1 MAKIILDGIDK
12 IEPHL
17 ISLKRTY
24 ESMDDLAYH
33 KLVREMYIKNK
44 YDLYPKT
51 KEEAEKLGQKYYNS
65 IALSMVYY
73 NVYSDASEKILEPI
87 FAETR
92 YFYGQALRD
101 LVNERK
107 YSYNQLK
114 EMTPRIAHC
123 ALVAPLKKDKEYFL
137 LSQVRGKARGRGQII
152 STAVSGL
159 IGKRSIKKYKKD
171 RTKNLLINALESESI
186 EELGIDLKFF
196 NFSPA
201 FMMNEPRVG
210 HCNFTYITRNADL
223 DDILGIYEKDA
234 TKRISEGEELEVAGL
249 SLLPIKPNFPL
260 DDFPLDKIICHIP
273 NKEGRLEKINFE
285 EYIEKYIENKEEIR
299 KSSFRPYTEA
309 VINYVADQE
318 KVKFLL
324 EKAGF

>member
-1 MAKIILDGIDK
+1 MAQVILDKIDK

-17 ISLKRTY
+17 ISLKRTCG
-24 ESMDDLAYH
+24 SMDDLAYPE
-33 KLVREMYIKNK
+33 LVKKKYIDKN
-44 YDLYPKT
+44 YDSFPRT
-51 KEEAEKLGQKYYNS
+51 KKEAEELDQKHYND
-65 IALSMVYY
+65 IALSMVHY
-73 NVYSDASEKILEPI
+73 NIYSDASEKILEPT

-101 LVNERK
+101 LVNEGK

-123 ALVAPLKKDKEYFL
+123 ALVVPLKVGNEYFL

-152 STAVSGL
+152 STAVSGF
-159 IGKRSIKKYKKD
+159 IGKKSIEMYKKD

-186 EELGIDLKFF
+186 KELGIDLSFF

-201 FMMNEPRVG
+201 FMMDEPEVG
-210 HCNFTYITRNADL
+210 PCNFTYITRDANL
-223 DDILGIYEKDA
+223 GDILSIYEKDA
-234 TKRISEGEELEVAGL
+234 TERISKGEELEVAGL
-249 SLLPIKPNFPL
+249 SLLPIKP
-260 DDFPLDKIICHIP
+260 DFPLDKIICYIP
-273 NKEGRLEKINFE
+273 NKKGELDKMNFD

-299 KSSFRPYTEA
+299 KSPFRPYTEA
-309 VINYVADQE
+309 VIEYVADQE
-318 KVKFLL
+318 NVKFLL